1 MKTEDYFILIL
12 SHKRAK
18 FLKEKTWSMLDK
30 KGSTAKRVIILS
42 DDDPT
47 IDEYENLFGK
57 ENLFIFN
64 KEEAERKFHID
75 LIDCYHGEH
84 CSRKGAVWARN
95 TQYYVARK
103 LGYRY
108 FMVMDDDYQDVNVR
122 KLLYKK
128 NGKPYLPL
136 VTYLL
141 GKDKDTGMSVFDKV
155 CLNYFDILNSS
166 PWLYLVSFAQTGDY
180 PGGWHTTMVREEY
193 RFKSMNVFFCDTE
206 KEVKFG
212 GRTNEDTNEYV
223 LNGSRGQLS
232 LTLHGPV
239 VSQTTTQSDKEGM
252 TDIYKMFGTYVKSL
266 YTCIQNP
273 SSCRIGV
280 LGNTFPR
287 IHHNIFWKYAVPCVL
302 DDKYCKNKPLDYN
315 SEVMKDKIK
324 SDEDGNILINKRFSY
339 LDNKCEILD
348 NVTLAKSLEDF
359 F

>member
-1 MKTEDYFILIL
+1 MRTEDYFILIL
-12 SHKRAK
+12 SHKRAE
-18 FLKEKTWSMLDK
+18 FLKEKTWAMLNK
-30 KGSTAKRVIILS
+30 KNSTAKRIVLLS

-47 IDEYENLFGK
+47 IDEYRKIFGSD
-57 ENLFIFN
+57 NVVIFN
-64 KEEAERKFHID
+64 KEESERKFHID
-75 LIDCYHGEH
+75 LIDCYHKENDNK
-84 CSRKGAVWARN
+84 KGTVWARN
-95 TQYYVARK
+95 TQYDVARK

-108 FMVMDDDYQDVNVR
+108 FIVMDDDYTDVNVR

-141 GKDKDTGMSVFDKV
+141 GNDDGMSIFDRV

-166 PWLYLVSFAQTGDY
+166 PWLYIVSFAQTGDY

-206 KEVKFG
+206 KEVRFY
-212 GRTNEDTNEYV
+212 GRMNDDVSSYV

-239 VSQTTTQSDKEGM
+239 VSQTTTQAAKEGM
-252 TDIYKMFGTYVKSL
+252 TDIYKAFGTYVKSL

-273 SSCRIGV
+273 SSCKIGV

-287 IHHNIFWKYAVPCVL
+287 IHHNIFWKYAIPCVL
-302 DDKYCKNKPLDYN
+302 DDKYCKGSPLDYN
-315 SEVMKDKIK
+315 TQVMKDNVRLNI
-324 SDEDGNILINKRFSY
+324 DGSVDMSKKYSF
-339 LDNKCEILD
+339 LDKKCEIIE
-348 NVTLAKSLEDF
+348 NTKITVTLEDF
-359 F
+359 I